1 VISIYDVI
9 GTEERGITALR
20 YERLYAQITSL
31 YVSDVVLEFGKKGV
45 RRYPGGS

>member
-1 VISIYDVI
+1 VICIYDVI

-31 YVSDVVLEFGKKGV
+31 YVSDVLEIGDKGV
-45 RRYPGGS
+45 RGYPGGS